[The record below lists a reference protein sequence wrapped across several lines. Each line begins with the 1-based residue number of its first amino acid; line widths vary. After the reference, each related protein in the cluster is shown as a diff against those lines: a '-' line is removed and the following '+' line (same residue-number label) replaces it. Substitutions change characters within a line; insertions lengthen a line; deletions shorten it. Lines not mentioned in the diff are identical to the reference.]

1 MDFFRQSRLSFSPA
15 GEQVGRVMRALL
27 IIWAAWQG
35 PVPWW
40 HSHGTLANSAANSQE
55 FLREHLSLH
64 HSAIDPCDDLHF
76 CWHVH
81 FDFPAQSK
89 DSSNP
94 EGNRPVGATNAELA
108 PCGHHQLARTAAS
121 DGLSTAIDVTDGGVL
136 AAQLSPNSGGQH
148 FFDGFAPE
156 LALPLRFGVLRC

>member
-1 MDFFRQSRLSFSPA
+1 MDFFRKSPLSFSPA

-27 IIWAAWQG
+27 IVWAAWQG

-55 FLREHLSLH
+55 FLREHLSSH
-64 HSAIDPCDDLHF
+64 HSAIDPCDDLRF

-81 FDFPAQSK
+81 FDFPAHGR
-89 DSSNP
+89 DSSNQD
-94 EGNRPVGATNAELA
+94 GNRPVGTMNAELA
-108 PCGHHQLARTAAS
+108 PSGLHQLARTAAF
-121 DGLSTAIDVTDGGVL
+121 DVPYTAVDVIDGGVL
-136 AAQLSPNSGGQH
+136 SVQLSPGSGGQH

-156 LALPLRFGVLRC
+156 LALPLRFGVMRC